1 MIPAD
6 PIERFRSVYALAEKI
21 DRAIIPE
28 PNAMSL
34 GTVEEGGQP
43 SVRVVLLKSFDE
55 RGFVFYTNYEGRKG
69 RQLVAHP
76 NAALCFYWA
85 PIDIQVRVEGT
96 VTKVSDE
103 EADAYFATRQR
114 QSQIGAG
121 ASRQSEPLETPTA
134 LDERVANYEKEFEG
148 RDVPRPKFCRVFAC
162 GRSASNS
169 GRDVRAGST
178 SATSIREP
186 ETAGKL
192 KRFILSDRGY
202 HSPAICSKMVG

>member
-1 MIPAD
+1 LIPAD
-6 PIERFRSVYALAEKI
+6 PIERFRSIYALAEKI

-28 PNAMSL
+28 PNAMAL

-55 RGFVFYTNYEGRKG
+55 SGFVFYTNYEGRKA
-69 RQLVAHP
+69 RQLIAHP

-96 VTKVSDE
+96 VTKVADD

-114 QSQIGAG
+114 QSQIGAW

-134 LDERVANYEKEFEG
+134 LDERVAKYEKEFAG
-148 RDVPRPKFCRVFAC
+148 RDIPRPQFWSGFRVWPERVEFWK
-162 GRSASNS
+162 GRPS
-169 GRDVRAGST
+169 RLHERHLYTRAGT
-178 SATSIREP
+178 GWKI
-186 ETAGKL
+186 ETL
-192 KRFILSDRGY
+192 Y
-202 HSPAICSKMVG
+202 P